1 MLVFRNK
8 SNLVNTKYLYIIL
21 HQNEFFDYMMENKQG
36 SKMPRGNKTAIEKF
50 AVPIPPMDIQKRII
64 KDFEDLNKQIGEIDL
79 RIDNL
84 TKSISNKFTFL
95 SNNKWDNELIDNL
108 YTLQI
113 GKTPSRNKIYL
124 WNSND
129 YKWISVAD
137 MANYSIYTENT
148 SEFISDEAIKETGIK
163 IIPKNTVIMSFK
175 LTIGRTA
182 ITSEPIYSNE
192 AIVAFL
198 PLTERILNLY
208 LMFLLRTLDWS
219 DNSMN
224 AVKGNTLN
232 KDKIK
237 KKSISVPP
245 LSVQQEFVD
254 FVTITN
260 QEIDNLKDEIRKL
273 ESEKDNLLRKYFD

>member
-1 MLVFRNK
+1 
-8 SNLVNTKYLYIIL
+8 
-21 HQNEFFDYMMENKQG
+21 
-36 SKMPRGNKTAIEKF
+36 
-50 AVPIPPMDIQKRII
+50 
-64 KDFEDLNKQIGEIDL
+64 
-79 RIDNL
+79 
-84 TKSISNKFTFL
+84 
-95 SNNKWDNELIDNL
+95 
-108 YTLQI
+108 
-113 GKTPSRNKIYL
+113 
-124 WNSND
+124 
-129 YKWISVAD
+129 
-137 MANYSIYTENT
+137 
-148 SEFISDEAIKETGIK
+148 
-163 IIPKNTVIMSFK
+163 MSFK